1 MRVQGLWVNP
11 RVVSPEGGWLG
22 RGEPEEGDQEVEEEE
37 WSSTLETWMV
47 MSELTFLLQGF
58 GM

>member
-1 MRVQGLWVNP
+1 MNP

-22 RGEPEEGDQEVEEEE
+22 WGKPEEGGQEVEEEKQ
-37 WSSTLETWMV
+37 SSTPETWMV
-47 MSELTFLLQGF
+47 MLELAFQLQGF